1 MAVDE
6 KISQLPEALTLAEDD
21 YVPIVQASSG
31 LNKKAKVSAFV
42 PSTGFKTD
50 DITYNAGWGDGTE
63 LVMLPYIVYK
73 VQMTTV
79 GTNKLLVT
87 FDPTAPDGSEFMI
100 TDGSV
105 NGNINSLVWI
115 SGIGNISPRIVMN
128 SNETLVFTKSDG
140 IVWLTSRTNKNDST
154 AYTDAGLALKAD
166 QSSVS
171 NVDNTSDANKPVSI
185 AGMASNSTGVK
196 TGGVLSIGT
205 GGAGVATTFTIA
217 SGVGVV
223 VDNTT
228 IPATLINV
236 SWSAKTDVA
245 VTNIGTQPLTFI
257 AIDSSGNVIQ
267 QATDFNGLEH
277 RLYMVIGSVIHT
289 NLTTVTAVNQG
300 QHLAISPQAQL
311 NDLFQSLAGFNI
323 TGNIFSAN
331 GTNLNINKSAG
342 EIFKQGANYSTSAN
356 NPNIVITNSLT
367 AGTFR
372 YNNQTG
378 SASGILSA
386 IDPNNY
392 DLAGV
397 TTAVS
402 VNKFT
407 IQRIFLFSSNLLA
420 IQRGQHE
427 YNSLAEAKASIQTE
441 TFIVN
446 SSIIPNG
453 VLRAY
458 LIVQQGTT
466 ALNSAT
472 KAFFLEAPKF
482 GGTAGV
488 GGLSVSTLQNA
499 YDNSISP
506 EILTDATRGAVSIK
520 RGSSADTD
528 LVFEVLNGAGTVT
541 SSIDGNGLNAMTNA
555 SVSSATVSTPTFF
568 DTAKKLITTT
578 AQLWGTWV
586 QTWGSKA
593 TPVDADTIGFHDSA
607 STFVGV
613 KSTLLNLWT
622 TYLLPKVQALGYLSG
637 TGLTA
642 NFLPKFTALGTLADS
657 YTRQDYFAHS
667 TFVKG
672 SASYTNAFTVTN
684 VGETIFLFAAQND
697 GANVQ
702 MNSIAHQFGLLGP
715 GQIIF
720 SRSLTYSNLIFVRG
734 TDTTSTNYIQ
744 GWINST
750 QTIYGFRYTNTLV
763 ALWQANDN
771 TASTILQKWS
781 NASNVQIGVLQND
794 GLYFGTGTK
803 SASAIFHLDSTTQGF
818 LPPRM
823 TTAQRTN
830 IVSPATGLV
839 VYDTSLLSYYQYSG
853 SAWSAMG
860 GGSFT
865 SKFFEPFGMIDKYI
879 STWSEADQAYYQL
892 FKCPYDMT
900 ITKLFTFTLNV
911 GTDTVRMNIC
921 DSSGTELQEGS
932 FTPTTTGYESCTITS
947 TNLTGGSDYWIG
959 IKSEAGSWNGAY
971 ITTALSN
978 GLTAVSSFQSGTLPN
993 KTGTSTPNRIY
1004 MAVGQ

>member
-1 MAVDE
+1 MAITFWRNVQR
-6 KISQLPEALTLAEDD
+6 KITTQEMDASFDTLVADIANAGLSAEMPEGQIYIGDNTNTASLETLDKTL
-21 YVPIVQASSG
+21 VG
-31 LNKKAKVSAFV
+31 LN
-42 PSTGFKTD
+42 
-50 DITYNAGWGDGTE
+50 
-63 LVMLPYIVYK
+63 
-73 VQMTTV
+73 
-79 GTNKLLVT
+79 
-87 FDPTAPDGSEFMI
+87 
-100 TDGSV
+100 
-105 NGNINSLVWI
+105 
-115 SGIGNISPRIVMN
+115 
-128 SNETLVFTKSDG
+128 
-140 IVWLTSRTNKNDST
+140 
-154 AYTDAGLALKAD
+154 
-166 QSSVS
+166 

-196 TGGVLSIGT
+196 TGGVVSIGT

-245 VTNIGTQPLTFI
+245 VTNIGTQPITFV
-257 AIDSSGNVIQ
+257 AIDSAGNAIQ
-267 QATDFNGLEH
+267 QATDFDGLEH
-277 RLYMVIGSVIHT
+277 RQYMVIGSVIHT

-356 NPNIVITNSLT
+356 NPNIVITGSLT

-458 LIVQQGTT
+458 LIVQQGAT

-528 LVFEVLNGAGTVT
+528 LVIEVLNGAGTVT

-586 QTWGSKA
+586 QTWGPKA

-622 TYLLPKVQALGYLSG
+622 TYFKVKADLLYLKSA
-637 TGLTA
+637 GLTA
-642 NFLPKFTALGTLADS
+642 NYLPYFNGTNLVNSTLQRGADFIATTTQVIAGKTLSGGNTS
-657 YTRQDYFAHS
+657 YNGRYNQNLHPDLYGVDTMQAAILNS
-667 TFVKG
+667 TVKG
-672 SASYTNAFTVTN
+672 LHLYNAGLFMPYIQTSGWLNRTTGVQKYHDGQDFGGGNNPSWNYSGPYPAGVYHAYVSLSNLTDTSEAYITVNDIGNVTN
-684 VGETIFLFAAQND
+684 IDVIKPSSNITFSIVSNKVNIAATGIVAIFKYIGESKT
-697 GANVQ
+697 
-702 MNSIAHQFGLLGP
+702 NSQLINQ
-715 GQIIF
+715 
-720 SRSLTYSNLIFVRG
+720 TYS
-734 TDTTSTNYIQ
+734 STGLAKYWT
-744 GWINST
+744 GSE
-750 QTIYGFRYTNTLV
+750 GF
-763 ALWQANDN
+763 
-771 TASTILQKWS
+771 
-781 NASNVQIGVLQND
+781 GVGHSSQN
-794 GLYFGTGTK
+794 
-803 SASAIFHLDSTTQGF
+803 ASAIFQVESTAKGSI
-818 LPPRM
+818 PYPRM
-823 TTAQRTN
+823 TNLQRTN
-830 IVSPATGLV
+830 LTVNATTYGLIVYCTDATEGL
-839 VYDTSLLSYYQYSG
+839 
-853 SAWSAMG
+853 
-860 GGSFT
+860 
-865 SKFFEPFGMIDKYI
+865 YI
-879 STWSEADQAYYQL
+879 YKSTGW
-892 FKCPYDMT
+892 
-900 ITKLFTFTLNV
+900 TF
-911 GTDTVRMNIC
+911 I
-921 DSSGTELQEGS
+921 
-932 FTPTTTGYESCTITS
+932 I
-947 TNLTGGSDYWIG
+947 
-959 IKSEAGSWNGAY
+959 
-971 ITTALSN
+971 
-978 GLTAVSSFQSGTLPN
+978 
-993 KTGTSTPNRIY
+993 
-1004 MAVGQ
+1004 